1 MGHDVPGKE
10 ELYFEALMND
20 IREDETTNIANQ
32 IACVS
37 CLGWIRLLVSLQIT
51 KTFGPRIM
59 TIISMAKDIG
69 RFFIIFITQMFAFSI
84 IASMVFYSVPEY
96 DSIYH
101 SFLAMFNTTFGNFD
115 FTIFNA
121 YPMDSFMHFFGHGFL
136 MFFIV
141 TNLILLLNMVIAM
154 MSDTYNTMNETLIG
168 IYYHRV
174 LLMMPSF
181 HMDET
186 YGGLGAASSPMN
198 ILSLPFIPFYLGN
211 EETQK
216 AQMQRVTRIVY
227 VMQYMPCVMMFTM
240 IFAMTN
246 IILMPFA
253 YLRTCTIK
261 FRNARSKAISC

>member
-1 MGHDVPGKE
+1 M
-10 ELYFEALMND
+10 MTD
-20 IREDETTNIANQ
+20 IKEDEITNIANL
-32 IACVS
+32 IACLS
-37 CLGWIRLLVSLQIT
+37 CLTWIRLLVSLQIT

-69 RFFIIFITQMFAFSI
+69 LFFIIFITQMFAFSI

-101 SFLAMFNTTFGNFD
+101 AWLAMFNTTFGNFD

-121 YPMDSFMHFFGHGFL
+121 YAMDSFMHFFGHGFL

-198 ILSLPFIPFYLGN
+198 VLSLPFIPFYLGN

-227 VMQYMPCVMMFTM
+227 EMQYMPCVMMFSM

-246 IILMPFA
+246 MLLMPFA
-253 YLRTCTIK
+253 YMRTCLIK
-261 FRNARSKAISC
+261 FRNARNKVISC